1 MTRII
6 TLAEVLTMDKGEQS
20 RVGAGRWKRRLLA
33 NPGKRCLAA
42 WIRVVVV
49 EREEVVRFQIY
60 VEGRQGLPTD
70 GM

>member
-1 MTRII
+1 
-6 TLAEVLTMDKGEQS
+6 MDKGEQS
-20 RVGAGRWKRRLLA
+20 RVGAGRWRRRLLT
-33 NPGKRCLAA
+33 NPGKRWLVT

-60 VEGRQGLPTD
+60 FAGGQGLLID